1 MPSLN
6 RLNAPDRLP
15 SSDFGNLFS
24 RPRALRVPDSASP
37 NTPPSPLCF
46 PTNYLGTQPRKWRTF
61 GASELGS
68 SNPSSP
74 LASLAIVTA
83 QRRSNSAERQSHH
96 SALSDRFDNSR
107 ELSCLPGP
115 PLEAVKEELFTL
127 RHRSSSSLSYKAR
140 KILGIS
146 GEHVTPGVSK
156 DEEPPHEARRGFRWS
171 RDFKR
176 GWLEIRV

>member
-6 RLNAPDRLP
+6 RPNAPDRLP

-24 RPRALRVPDSASP
+24 RPRALRVSDSASP
-37 NTPPSPLCF
+37 NTPPSPVCF
-46 PTNYLGTQPRKWRTF
+46 PTNYLGAQPRKRRTF
-61 GASELGS
+61 GASEFGS

-74 LASLAIVTA
+74 LASPAIVTT

-107 ELSCLPGP
+107 ELSCPPGP

-127 RHRSSSSLSYKAR
+127 RHRSSSSLSYKTR

-171 RDFKR
+171 WDFKR

>member
-46 PTNYLGTQPRKWRTF
+46 PTNYLGTQPRKRRTF
-61 GASELGS
+61 GASEFGS

-74 LASLAIVTA
+74 LASPAIVTA

-107 ELSCLPGP
+107 ELSCPPRP